1 VFTISNPHLL
11 LIDGMALLF
20 RSFYAT
26 AVRNNFMYNSKG
38 VPTNAVQGYIKHL
51 LTAVEKF
58 DPTHVAVCW
67 DMGSVT
73 FRNEMFTD
81 YKANRQ
87 APPIEMSPQFD
98 LAKNVTESFGIM
110 NIGLAGYEA
119 DDCIGT
125 ISTQNKEHAVIT
137 VLTGDRDLLQIID
150 DRISVL
156 IMQKGIG
163 NYQHHTKS
171 SFIEEFQLHPKQL
184 IDVKAL
190 MGDSS
195 DGYPGVKGIGEKTAF
210 KLIQDHKDIEGLLA
224 NIQTLSPSVQKKLNN
239 DLEMLHLSRQLAAIE
254 CNVPISIDF
263 NNTAWSVSPSSSME
277 ICDEFELK
285 TVRNHLLKTK
295 WFEEH
300 DLFASKV

>member
-1 VFTISNPHLL
+1 MSNPHFL

-26 AVRNNFMYNSKG
+26 SVRNNFMFSSKG
-38 VPTNAVQGYIKHL
+38 VPTNAVQGYLKHL

-58 DPTHVAVCW
+58 DPTHIAVCW
-67 DMGSVT
+67 DMGSQT
-73 FRNEMFTD
+73 FRNDMFD
-81 YKANRQ
+81 GYKANRQ
-87 APPIEMSPQFD
+87 APPVEMIPQFD
-98 LAKNVTESFGIM
+98 LAKNVTDSLGIM
-110 NIGLAGYEA
+110 SIGLAGYEA

-125 ISTQNKEHAVIT
+125 ISNQYKELANIT

-171 SFIEEFQLHPKQL
+171 SFTRDFELHPQQL

-195 DGYPGVKGIGEKTAF
+195 DGYPGVKGIGEKTAY

-224 NIQTLSPSVQKKLNN
+224 NINSLSPSVQKKINS

-254 CNVPISIDF
+254 CNVPLSIDF
-263 NNTAWSVSPSSSME
+263 NDTAWNISQSSSME
-277 ICDEFELK
+277 ICEEFELK

-295 WFEEH
+295 WFEED
-300 DLFASKV
+300 DLFASKL